1 MKKATTVF
9 AIVLSTL
16 TVLHGASSPRVVV
29 NKVFLNQSGFTQFT
43 SIEVGSYY
51 TEVTGINDRGQ
62 IVGNYQPSSNYDV
75 QGFLLDRGTFTPIGF
90 CVSDINNSG
99 QIVGSSTPH
108 FDQAVPNKGF
118 LLDKGVLTIIEY
130 PGSFHSFATGIN
142 NQGQIV
148 GFYRETAWDFF
159 AHGFLFDHGVYTSFD
174 FPDGFSTFPSDINDK
189 GEIVGHW
196 WKVEQHLISQ
206 LRGFHGYNSGG
217 FILENGVYIDY
228 DVPGYEF
235 GSLLSGVNSKGAV
248 TGSLYSSAVDIAGFV
263 DDGRTRTIVQFPS
276 STYTI
281 PIGINDRGQVVGS
294 YIVPGQSITRGFI
307 AE

>member
-1 MKKATTVF
+1 MKKATLVL
-9 AIVLSTL
+9 AIVLSSL
-16 TVLHGASSPRVVV
+16 TVLHGASSPTVVV
-29 NKVFLNQSGFTQFT
+29 NKIFSNQSGFTQFT
-43 SIEVGSYY
+43 SVEVGSYY

-189 GEIVGHW
+189 GEIVGQW
-196 WKVEQHLISQ
+196 WKTAYGTL
-206 LRGFHGYNSGG
+206 SGG
-217 FILENGVYIDY
+217 FILEKGAYTNYE
-228 DVPGYEF
+228 VPGYEF

-248 TGSLYSSAVDIAGFV
+248 TGSLYSSSVDITGFV
-263 DDGRTRTIVQFPS
+263 DDGRTRTVVQFPS
-276 STYTI
+276 STRTI
-281 PIGINDRGQVVGS
+281 PSRINDRGQVVGS
-294 YIVPGQSITRGFI
+294 YIVLEYSISRRLGFI